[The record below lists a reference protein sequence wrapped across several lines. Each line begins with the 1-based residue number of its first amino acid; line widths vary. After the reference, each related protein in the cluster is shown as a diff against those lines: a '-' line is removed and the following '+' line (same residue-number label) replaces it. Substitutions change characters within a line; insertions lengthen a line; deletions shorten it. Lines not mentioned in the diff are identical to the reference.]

1 MKIKDVISGTKKR
14 LSRNNRQRRHKQG
27 DSIRDVDHIA
37 NLSEG
42 ARIDHVE
49 DLVLWQGSNGIDKS
63 IATLKSLEHQ
73 PQATTIKWTA
83 NPCYFW

>member
-14 LSRNNRQRRHKQG
+14 LSRNSRQRRHKQG
-27 DSIRDVDHIA
+27 DSIKGIDHIS

-49 DLVLWQGSNGIDKS
+49 DLVLWQGSKGIDKS
-63 IATLKSLEHQ
+63 IATLKS
-73 PQATTIKWTA
+73 
-83 NPCYFW
+83 